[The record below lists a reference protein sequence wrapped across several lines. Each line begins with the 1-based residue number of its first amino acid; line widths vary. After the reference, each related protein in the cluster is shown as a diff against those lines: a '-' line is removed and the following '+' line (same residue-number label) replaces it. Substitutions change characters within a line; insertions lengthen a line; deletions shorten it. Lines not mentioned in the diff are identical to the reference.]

1 VELATPCSVHCGLVL
16 HTTVRSSAGAG
27 SRLMAAIRR
36 AYVPVASAETP
47 AHYARVA
54 KARMFL
60 SIAVL
65 AAAIGVAAA
74 VAVAVHARHAERNWD
89 PERRT

>member
-60 SIAVL
+60 SVAVL
-65 AAAIGVAAA
+65 AVAVGVAAA
-74 VAVAVHARHAERNWD
+74 VAVAIHARHAERNWD